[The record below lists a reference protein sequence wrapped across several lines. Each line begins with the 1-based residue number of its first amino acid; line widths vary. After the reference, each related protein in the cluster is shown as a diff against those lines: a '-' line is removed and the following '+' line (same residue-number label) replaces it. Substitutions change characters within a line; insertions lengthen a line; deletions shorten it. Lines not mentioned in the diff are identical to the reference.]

1 MFHISRLT
9 SVVSTVVLA
18 AGLAACDT
26 LPMGPQGQ
34 ASYPN
39 QPQPYPAQYPNQ
51 YPSQY
56 PSQYPNQYPSQ
67 GQYPAQN
74 PQGNYVEYGRVT
86 NMEVFQVQE
95 PGRGTGLGA
104 VLGGVAG
111 AVIGHQIGGGTGK
124 DLATIAGG
132 VGGAVAGNAIEKN
145 RNTGVGQAY
154 RVTVQ
159 LDNGGARS
167 YDMPSTGEL
176 RIGDRVRIQNG
187 QLFRY

>member
-1 MFHISRLT
+1 MPHLPRFVSIAS
-9 SVVSTVVLA
+9 SVVLV
-18 AGLAACDT
+18 AGLAACGN
-26 LPMGPQGQ
+26 LPVGPQGQ
-34 ASYPN
+34 MSPYPG
-39 QPQPYPAQYPNQ
+39 QSQPYPAQYPNQ
-51 YPSQY
+51 YP
-56 PSQYPNQYPSQ
+56 NQYPAQ

-74 PQGNYVEYGRVT
+74 QQGNNVEYGRVT
-86 NMEVFQVQE
+86 NMEVFQTQE
-95 PGRGTGLGA
+95 QGKGTGLGA

-111 AVIGHQIGGGTGK
+111 AVVGRQIGGGIGR
-124 DLATIAGG
+124 DVATVAGA

-159 LDNGGARS
+159 MDNGGARS
-167 YDMPSTGEL
+167 YDMPSAGEL

>member
-1 MFHISRLT
+1 MSHISRFT
-9 SVVSTVVLA
+9 SIVSTAVLA

-34 ASYPN
+34 GSSYPN
-39 QPQPYPAQYPNQ
+39 QPQPYPAQYPN
-51 YPSQY
+51 QY

-74 PQGNYVEYGRVT
+74 PQGNNVEYGRVT

-154 RVTVQ
+154 RVSVQ

-176 RIGDRVRIQNG
+176 RTGDRVRIQNG

>member
-1 MFHISRLT
+1 MSRAPHSR
-9 SVVSTVVLA
+9 SVAIIATTLALA
-18 AGLAACDT
+18 AGLTACDT
-26 LPMGPQGQ
+26 MPMGPQGQ
-34 ASYPN
+34 MS
-39 QPQPYPAQYPNQ
+39 PYPGQAQQYPNQ
-51 YPSQY
+51 YPNQY
-56 PSQYPNQYPSQ
+56 PGQYPNQYPTQ
-67 GQYPAQN
+67 TQYPTQG

-86 NMEVFQVQE
+86 NMEVFQTQE
-95 PGRGTGLGA
+95 QGRGTGLGA

-111 AVIGHQIGGGTGK
+111 AVVGHQIGGGTGR

-145 RNTGVGQAY
+145 RNSGVGQAY

-167 YDMPSTGEL
+167 YDMPATGEL

>member
-1 MFHISRLT
+1 MSHVTRLVSIT
-9 SVVSTVVLA
+9 STVILA

-26 LPMGPQGQ
+26 MPMGSQGQ
-34 ASYPN
+34 TSSYPN

-51 YPSQY
+51 YPG
-56 PSQYPNQYPSQ
+56 QYPNQYPAQ
-67 GQYPAQN
+67 GQYPAQS

-86 NMEVFQVQE
+86 NMETFQTQE
-95 PGRGTGLGA
+95 QGRGTGLGA

-111 AVIGHQIGGGTGK
+111 AVVGHQIGGGIGR
-124 DLATIAGG
+124 DVATVAGA

-159 LDNGGARS
+159 LDNGGART
-167 YDMPSTGEL
+167 YDVPSTGEL